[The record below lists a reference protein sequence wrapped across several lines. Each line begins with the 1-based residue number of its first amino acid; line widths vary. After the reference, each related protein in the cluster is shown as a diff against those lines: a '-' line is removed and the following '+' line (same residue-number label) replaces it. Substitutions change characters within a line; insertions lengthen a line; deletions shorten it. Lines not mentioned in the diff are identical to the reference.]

1 MGNGTLQQCH
11 FSVFFFSHEF
21 FFHPWKKR
29 RKCPW
34 KFRTAREKTPKSGRE
49 KQKMPGKIFENSE
62 FSTIFTGKTGEMLF
76 PHLKQKSINP
86 WKILRKCPWKIAS
99 GREKTLKSGRESFF
113 LRVKKIKK
121 MGKNGF
127 HGHFWFLR
135 GKKKTLISYKWHCN
149 W

>member
-11 FSVFFFSHEF
+11 FSVFFFPHEI
-21 FFHPWKKR
+21 FFHPWKKKKR
-29 RKCPW
+29 WKCPW

-99 GREKTLKSGRESFF
+99 GREKTVKSGRESFF
-113 LRVKKIKK
+113 FARE
-121 MGKNGF
+121 KNHINGQKRLSRALLIF
-127 HGHFWFLR
+127 A
-135 GKKKTLISYKWHCN
+135 GKKENAHFL
-149 W
+149 